1 MAALLFCLAWAL
13 ASCGASERAGEEP
26 PAGQSSATEEM
37 TGPTIR
43 PGGEE
48 TADPGGASSQPSGGV
63 GEAIALTGFDFR
75 VLDYVS
81 TPEYSYL
88 EAANPDGTT
97 EGEEGISAAG
107 KFVVVTYTARNTGS
121 APTTAALTGSLET
134 EGGEAYPEAETPKNP
149 NSGYAG
155 LELAPRQLGTGQFI
169 FDVPQDVEPV
179 RLDVGIKYASGQLTG
194 EGATVD
200 LTRQDPQGPTP
211 EEIMALGYTYINMG
225 AWGEFYALL
234 ADESKQLVPEK
245 QFVAFFESAE
255 PTGVEGFSFPSVDVQ
270 GDRATVRT
278 DFGTSTDG
286 EESEQLTQELV
297 LQEDGW
303 RIVASDEQVEA
314 FTGTVEATQY

>member
-1 MAALLFCLAWAL
+1 M
-13 ASCGASERAGEEP
+13 
-26 PAGQSSATEEM
+26 
-37 TGPTIR
+37 
-43 PGGEE
+43 
-48 TADPGGASSQPSGGV
+48 ADPGGASSQPSGGV

-97 EGEEGISAAG
+97 EGEEEGISAAG

-121 APTTAALTGSLET
+121 APTSAALSATLET
-134 EGGEAYPEAETPKNP
+134 ESGEAYPEAETPKNP
-149 NSGYAG
+149 NSSGYTG

-169 FDVPQDVEPV
+169 FDVPEDVEPI

-200 LTRQDPQGPTP
+200 LTRRDPQGPTP

-225 AWGEFYALL
+225 AWAEFYALL
-234 ADESKQLVPEK
+234 ADESKQLVPQK